1 MRNAGRGNVS
11 ASQKRERKQTA
22 QSGARARPPP
32 PVCQSVCVS
41 ASNSCILRSFSLTTN
56 KQTKKKGAGGSEAR
70 ALLPLRRDEKRMS
83 WNVNGCDRS
92 SLVRNVFGPQKTLER
107 KRWRAAGE
115 PGRSDGERRRTPER
129 VAVPGGACPQTHRHH
144 CHHRVSAGAVTS
156 RSSRLRGGANMQ
168 ASVSQPLPRQ
178 TGRSGCWL

>member
-1 MRNAGRGNVS
+1 M
-11 ASQKRERKQTA
+11 
-22 QSGARARPPP
+22 
-32 PVCQSVCVS
+32 
-41 ASNSCILRSFSLTTN
+41 
-56 KQTKKKGAGGSEAR
+56 GGSEAR

-92 SLVRNVFGPQKTLER
+92 SLVQNVFGPQKTLER

-115 PGRSDGERRRTPER
+115 PGRSDGERGRTPER

-156 RSSRLRGGANMQ
+156 RSSWLRGGRQHAGERLSAPPPSDRKVRVLAVVSLTHSGVGFFAVGGEAVGVRPMLLSPLLLQ
-168 ASVSQPLPRQ
+168 AEAPHTPLPLPGSQ
-178 TGRSGCWL
+178 N